1 MNIDEIVLNELLELL
16 SDNKTALFE
25 EIAAERTDFIHVVIE
40 NLYQEHN
47 ASAVLRTCDC
57 YGINKLHVI
66 ENKNKYKVNR
76 DIALGAGKWVET
88 ETHHEGDNQSIKCI
102 EVLKKRGY
110 KIVAT
115 TPHTDDF
122 NIYNVPLNEPL
133 AVFFGTE
140 MDGLSKEV
148 LDQADYKV
156 NIPMYGF
163 TESFNISV
171 SAAILLSS
179 LRKRLEASELDWKLN
194 SEEQTK
200 LKIKWC
206 VESLSRGEQIES
218 EIRRRIIGKEL

>member
-1 MNIDEIVLNELLELL
+1 MKTDEIVLEELLQLL
-16 SDNKTALFE
+16 SENKMMLFNK
-25 EIAAERTDFIHVVIE
+25 IAKERTDYIHVVVE
-40 NLYQEHN
+40 NLYQAHN

-57 YGINKLHVI
+57 YGIQKMHVI
-66 ENKNKYKVNR
+66 ENKNKYKVNH

-88 ETHHEGDNQSIKCI
+88 ETHHQGVNPTIECI
-102 EVLKKRGY
+102 QTLKKKGY

-115 TPHTDDF
+115 TPHTHDF
-122 NIYNVPLNEPL
+122 DIYNVPLKEPI

-140 MDGLSKEV
+140 MDGLSKDV
-148 LDQADYKV
+148 LEEADYKV

-179 LRKRLEASELDWKLN
+179 LRKRLEASEIEWKLN
-194 SEEQTK
+194 NDEQTK

-206 VESLSRGEQIES
+206 IQSLSRGEQIEN
-218 EIRRRIIGKEL
+218 EIRRRLIEKEL